1 MKYVGSNQRINLS
14 WTISRGASKVKEDF
28 RRSSLFVFLTSNN
41 EQIPLN
47 YTLSENVITATLTTG
62 LPEGVYGLLAVWF
75 KSACNPFEGGNDA
88 SLPPLGRM
96 SRSQVDDLFG
106 ITAVSNEADYSESS
120 AVNIEVRSMVA
131 TYGYD
136 GLSAY
141 EIAVISGQTALRQS
155 EWVSNI
161 TELNKRLS
169 EIENAETL
177 RQTAEASRSSEEG
190 KRVSSEIVRQQNEN
204 ARQAAEKKRTSLRYY
219 TEDTEGDGSAEI
231 HAGSIRVY
239 AGGSGKCLQLEG
251 YKVVVKSGLEDI
263 VLLPGPGY
271 KAKVGTKEI
280 ATVDMLESIKNR
292 LSALE
297 NDSMT

>member
-47 YTLSENVITATLTTG
+47 YTLSENVITATLPTE

-75 KSACNPFEGGNDA
+75 KSASNPFEGGNDA
-88 SLPPLGRM
+88 GLPPLGRM

-161 TELNKRLS
+161 TELNERLS

-177 RQTAEASRSSEEG
+177 RKTAESSRSSAED
-190 KRVSSEIVRQQNEN
+190 KRVSSEIVRQQNEK
-204 ARQAAEKKRTSLRYY
+204 ARQEAEKKRTSLHYY
-219 TEDTEGDGSAEI
+219 TEGNGSAEI
-231 HAGSIRVY
+231 HANSVRVY
-239 AGGSGKCLQLEG
+239 AEGSTKGLQLEG
-251 YKVVVKSGLEDI
+251 YKVEVKSGLDNI

-292 LSALE
+292 LTALE
-297 NDSMT
+297 NDSTA

>member
-47 YTLSENVITATLTTG
+47 YTLSENVITATLPTG

-161 TELNKRLS
+161 TELNERIS
-169 EIENAETL
+169 EIESAEIL
-177 RQTAEASRSSEEG
+177 RQTAETSRSSAEG

-219 TEDTEGDGSAEI
+219 TEGDGSVEI
-231 HAGSIRVY
+231 HANSVRVY
-239 AGGSGKCLQLEG
+239 AEGSTKGLQLEG
-251 YKVVVKSGLEDI
+251 YKVEVKSGLDDI
-263 VLLPGPGY
+263 VLQPGPGY
-271 KAKVGTKEI
+271 KAKVGAKEI

-297 NDSMT
+297 NNSMT

>member
-1 MKYVGSNQRINLS
+1 M
-14 WTISRGASKVKEDF
+14 
-28 RRSSLFVFLTSNN
+28 FVFLTSNN

-47 YTLSENVITATLTTG
+47 YTLSENVITSTLPTG

-75 KSACNPFEGGNDA
+75 KSACNPFEGGNDV

-161 TELNKRLS
+161 TELNERLS

-219 TEDTEGDGSAEI
+219 TEGDGSAEI
-231 HAGSIRVY
+231 HANSVRVY
-239 AGGSGKCLQLEG
+239 AEGSTKGLQLEG
-251 YKVVVKSGLEDI
+251 YKVEVKSGLDDI

>member
-47 YTLSENVITATLTTG
+47 YTLSENVITATLPTG

-75 KSACNPFEGGNDA
+75 KSACNPFEGGNDV

-161 TELNKRLS
+161 TELNERLS
-169 EIENAETL
+169 EIESAETQ
-177 RQTAEASRSSEEG
+177 RQTAETSRSSAED

-219 TEDTEGDGSAEI
+219 TEGDGSAEI
-231 HAGSIRVY
+231 HANSVRVY
-239 AGGSGKCLQLEG
+239 AEGSTKGLQLEG
-251 YKVVVKSGLEDI
+251 YKVEVKSGLDDI

-280 ATVDMLESIKNR
+280 ATVDMLESLKNR

>member
-47 YTLSENVITATLTTG
+47 YTLSENVITATLPTG

-161 TELNKRLS
+161 TELNERLS
-169 EIENAETL
+169 EIESAETL
-177 RQTAEASRSSEEG
+177 RQTAEASRSSAEG

-219 TEDTEGDGSAEI
+219 TEGDGSAEI
-231 HAGSIRVY
+231 HANSVRVY
-239 AGGSGKCLQLEG
+239 AEGSTKGLQLEG
-251 YKVVVKSGLEDI
+251 YKVEVKSGLDNI
-263 VLLPGPGY
+263 VFSPGPGY
-271 KAKVGTKEI
+271 KVKVGTKEI

-292 LSALE
+292 LSVLE
-297 NDSMT
+297 NNSMA

>member
-47 YTLSENVITATLTTG
+47 YTLSENVITATLPTE

-75 KSACNPFEGGNDA
+75 KSASNPFEGGNDA
-88 SLPPLGRM
+88 GLPPLGRM

-161 TELNKRLS
+161 TELNERLS
-169 EIENAETL
+169 EIESAETL
-177 RQTAEASRSSEEG
+177 RQTAESSRSSAEG
-190 KRVSSEIVRQQNEN
+190 KRVSSEIVRQQNEK
-204 ARQAAEKKRTSLRYY
+204 ARQEAEKKRTSLCHY
-219 TEDTEGDGSAEI
+219 TEGDNSAEI
-231 HAGSIRVY
+231 QAESVRVCAKGSTK
-239 AGGSGKCLQLEG
+239 GLQLEG
-251 YKVVVKSGLEDI
+251 YKVVVKSGLDDI
-263 VLLPGPGY
+263 ELLPGPGY

-280 ATVDMLESIKNR
+280 VTIDMLESIKNR
-292 LSALE
+292 LTALE
-297 NDSMT
+297 NNSMA

>member
-47 YTLSENVITATLTTG
+47 YTLSENVITATLPE

-75 KSACNPFEGGNDA
+75 KSASNPFEGGNDA
-88 SLPPLGRM
+88 GLPPLGRM

-106 ITAVSNEADYSESS
+106 ITAVPNEADYSESS

-161 TELNKRLS
+161 TELNERIG
-169 EIENAETL
+169 EIESAETL
-177 RQTAEASRSSEEG
+177 RQTAESSRSSAEG
-190 KRVSSEIVRQQNEN
+190 KRVSSEIIRQQNEK
-204 ARQAAEKKRTSLRYY
+204 ARQEAEKKRTSLRYY
-219 TEDTEGDGSAEI
+219 TEGDNSAEI
-231 HAGSIRVY
+231 HANSVCVY
-239 AGGSGKCLQLEG
+239 AEGSGKCLQLEG
-251 YKVVVKSGLEDI
+251 YKVVVKSGLDDI

-297 NDSMT
+297 NNSKV

>member
-47 YTLSENVITATLTTG
+47 YTLGENVITATLPTG

-75 KSACNPFEGGNDA
+75 KSASNPFEGGNDA
-88 SLPPLGRM
+88 GLPPLGRM

-161 TELNKRLS
+161 TELNERIS
-169 EIENAETL
+169 EIESAETL
-177 RQTAEASRSSEEG
+177 RQTAESSRSSAEG

-219 TEDTEGDGSAEI
+219 TEGDGSAEI
-231 HAGSIRVY
+231 HADSIRVY
-239 AGGSGKCLQLEG
+239 AEGSGKCLQLEG
-251 YKVVVKSGLEDI
+251 YKVVVKSGLDNI
-263 VLLPGPGY
+263 VFSPGPGY
-271 KAKVGTKEI
+271 KVKVGTKEI
-280 ATVDMLESIKNR
+280 ATVDMLESLKNR

-297 NDSMT
+297 NNSMA

>member
-47 YTLSENVITATLTTG
+47 YTLSENVITATLPTG

-75 KSACNPFEGGNDA
+75 KSASNPFEGGNDA

-161 TELNKRLS
+161 TELNERLS

-177 RQTAEASRSSEEG
+177 RQTAESSRSSAEG

-219 TEDTEGDGSAEI
+219 TEGDNSAEI
-231 HAGSIRVY
+231 HANSVRVY
-239 AGGSGKCLQLEG
+239 AAGSGECLQLEG
-251 YKVVVKSGLEDI
+251 YKVVVQSGLDDI
-263 VLLPGPGY
+263 VLQPGPGY

-297 NDSMT
+297 NDSMV

>member
-47 YTLSENVITATLTTG
+47 YTLSENVITATLPTG

-161 TELNKRLS
+161 TELNERLS
-169 EIENAETL
+169 EIESAETS

-219 TEDTEGDGSAEI
+219 TEGDGSAEI
-231 HAGSIRVY
+231 HANSVRVY
-239 AGGSGKCLQLEG
+239 AEGSTKGLQLEG
-251 YKVVVKSGLEDI
+251 YKVEVKSGLDDI

-280 ATVDMLESIKNR
+280 ATVDMLESLKNR

>member
-47 YTLSENVITATLTTG
+47 YTLGENVITATLPTE

-75 KSACNPFEGGNDA
+75 KSASNPFEGGNDA
-88 SLPPLGRM
+88 GLPPLGRM

-106 ITAVSNEADYSESS
+106 ITVVSNEADYSESS

-161 TELNKRLS
+161 TELNERLS
-169 EIENAETL
+169 EIESAETL
-177 RQTAEASRSSEEG
+177 RQTAETSRSSAEG

-219 TEDTEGDGSAEI
+219 TEGDGSAEI
-231 HAGSIRVY
+231 HADSIRVY
-239 AGGSGKCLQLEG
+239 AEGSGKCLQLEG
-251 YKVVVKSGLEDI
+251 YKVVVKSGLDNI
-263 VLLPGPGY
+263 VFSPGPGY
-271 KAKVGTKEI
+271 KVKVGTKEI

-292 LSALE
+292 LSVLE
-297 NDSMT
+297 NNSMA

>member
-47 YTLSENVITATLTTG
+47 YTLSENVITATLPTG

-75 KSACNPFEGGNDA
+75 KSASNPFEGGNDA

-96 SRSQVDDLFG
+96 SRSRVDDLFG

-161 TELNKRLS
+161 TELNERLS
-169 EIENAETL
+169 EIESAEIL
-177 RQTAEASRSSEEG
+177 RQTAEASRSSAED

-219 TEDTEGDGSAEI
+219 TEGDGSAEI
-231 HAGSIRVY
+231 HANSVRVY
-239 AGGSGKCLQLEG
+239 AEGSTKGLQLEG
-251 YKVVVKSGLEDI
+251 YKVVVKSGLDDI
-263 VLLPGPGY
+263 VLQPGPGY

-280 ATVDMLESIKNR
+280 ATVDMLESLKNR
-292 LSALE
+292 ISALE
-297 NDSMT
+297 NNSMT

>member
-47 YTLSENVITATLTTG
+47 YTLSENVITATLPTG

-161 TELNKRLS
+161 TELNERLS
-169 EIENAETL
+169 EIESAETL
-177 RQTAEASRSSEEG
+177 RQTAEASRSSAEG

-219 TEDTEGDGSAEI
+219 TEGDGSAEI
-231 HAGSIRVY
+231 HADSVRVY
-239 AGGSGKCLQLEG
+239 ADGSGKCLQLEG
-251 YKVVVKSGLEDI
+251 YKVVVKSGLDNI
-263 VLLPGPGY
+263 VFLPGPGY
-271 KAKVGTKEI
+271 KAKVGAKEI

-297 NDSMT
+297 NNSMA

>member
-47 YTLSENVITATLTTG
+47 YTLSENVITATLPTE

-88 SLPPLGRM
+88 GLPPLGRM
-96 SRSQVDDLFG
+96 SRSRVDDLFG

-161 TELNKRLS
+161 TELNERLS

-219 TEDTEGDGSAEI
+219 TEYTEGDGSAEI

-239 AGGSGKCLQLEG
+239 AGGSGRCLQLEG
-251 YKVVVKSGLEDI
+251 YKVVVKSGLDDI

>member
-14 WTISRGASKVKEDF
+14 WTISRGASNVKEDF

-47 YTLSENVITATLTTG
+47 YTLSENVITATLPTG

-75 KSACNPFEGGNDA
+75 KSACNPFEGGNDD

-169 EIENAETL
+169 EIESAETQ
-177 RQTAEASRSSEEG
+177 RQTAETSRSSAEG

-204 ARQAAEKKRTSLRYY
+204 ARQEAEKKRTSLRYY
-219 TEDTEGDGSAEI
+219 TEGSGTA
-231 HAGSIRVY
+231 SIRASSVIID
-239 AGGSGKCLQLEG
+239 ANGSGSTLKLKG
-251 YKVVVKSGLEDI
+251 YRVEVQSGLDDI
-263 VLLPGPGY
+263 VLQPGPGY
-271 KAKVGTKEI
+271 KAKIGTKEI

-297 NDSMT
+297 QENDSMT

>member
-47 YTLSENVITATLTTG
+47 YTLSENAITATLPTG

-75 KSACNPFEGGNDA
+75 KSASNPFEGGNDA

-161 TELNKRLS
+161 TELNERLS
-169 EIENAETL
+169 EIESAETS

-219 TEDTEGDGSAEI
+219 TEGDGSAEI
-231 HAGSIRVY
+231 HANSVRVY
-239 AGGSGKCLQLEG
+239 AEGSTKGLQLEG
-251 YKVVVKSGLEDI
+251 YKVEVKSGLDDI

-280 ATVDMLESIKNR
+280 ATVDMLESLKNR

>member
-47 YTLSENVITATLTTG
+47 YTLSENVITSTLPTG

-75 KSACNPFEGGNDA
+75 KSACNPFEGGNDV

-120 AVNIEVRSMVA
+120 SVNIEVRSMVA

-161 TELNKRLS
+161 TELNERLS

-204 ARQAAEKKRTSLRYY
+204 ARQEAEKKRTSLRYY
-219 TEDTEGDGSAEI
+219 TEGDNSAEI
-231 HAGSIRVY
+231 HANSVRVY
-239 AGGSGKCLQLEG
+239 AEGSVKGLQLEG
-251 YKVVVKSGLEDI
+251 YKVEVKSGLDDI

-280 ATVDMLESIKNR
+280 ATVDMLDSIKNR

-297 NDSMT
+297 NDSMV

>member
-47 YTLSENVITATLTTG
+47 YTLSENVIKATLPTE

-75 KSACNPFEGGNDA
+75 KSASNPFEGGNDA
-88 SLPPLGRM
+88 GLPPLGRM

-161 TELNKRLS
+161 TELNERLS

-177 RQTAEASRSSEEG
+177 RQTAESSRSSAEG
-190 KRVSSEIVRQQNEN
+190 KRVSSEIVRQQNEK
-204 ARQAAEKKRTSLRYY
+204 ARQEAEKKRTFLRYY
-219 TEDTEGDGSAEI
+219 TEGDGSAEI
-231 HAGSIRVY
+231 HANSVRVY
-239 AGGSGKCLQLEG
+239 AEGSTKGLQLEG
-251 YKVVVKSGLEDI
+251 YKVEVKSGLDDI
-263 VLLPGPGY
+263 VLQPGPGY
-271 KAKVGTKEI
+271 KAKVGAKEI

-292 LSALE
+292 LTALE
-297 NDSMT
+297 NNR

>member
-47 YTLSENVITATLTTG
+47 YTLSENVIKATLPTG

-88 SLPPLGRM
+88 GLPPLGRM
-96 SRSQVDDLFG
+96 SRSQVDDLFA

-161 TELNKRLS
+161 TELNERII
-169 EIENAETL
+169 EIESAETR
-177 RQTAEASRSSEEG
+177 RQTAETSRSSAESN
-190 KRVSSEIVRQQNEN
+190 RVSSEIVRQQNEN

-219 TEDTEGDGSAEI
+219 TEGDGSAEI
-231 HAGSIRVY
+231 HANSVRVY
-239 AGGSGKCLQLEG
+239 AEGSAKGLQLEG
-251 YKVVVKSGLEDI
+251 YKVVVKSGLDDI
-263 VLLPGPGY
+263 VFFPGPGY
-271 KAKVGTKEI
+271 KVKIGTKEI
-280 ATVDMLESIKNR
+280 ATVDMLDSIKNR

-297 NDSMT
+297 NNSMT

>member
-47 YTLSENVITATLTTG
+47 YTLSENVITAALPTE

-75 KSACNPFEGGNDA
+75 KSASNPFEGGNDA
-88 SLPPLGRM
+88 GLPPLGRM

-161 TELNKRLS
+161 TELNERLS
-169 EIENAETL
+169 EIESAETL
-177 RQTAEASRSSEEG
+177 RQTAESSRSSAEG
-190 KRVSSEIVRQQNEN
+190 KRVSSEIVRQQNEK
-204 ARQAAEKKRTSLRYY
+204 ARQEAEKKRTSLRHY
-219 TEDTEGDGSAEI
+219 TEGDGSAEI
-231 HAGSIRVY
+231 HANSVRVY
-239 AGGSGKCLQLEG
+239 AEGSTKGLQLEG
-251 YKVVVKSGLEDI
+251 YKVEVKSGLDDI
-263 VLLPGPGY
+263 VLQPGPGY

-297 NDSMT
+297 NNSVT

>member
-47 YTLSENVITATLTTG
+47 YTLSENVITATLPTG

-88 SLPPLGRM
+88 GLPPLGRM

-161 TELNKRLS
+161 TELNERIS
-169 EIENAETL
+169 EIESAETL
-177 RQTAEASRSSEEG
+177 RQTAEASRSSAEG

-204 ARQAAEKKRTSLRYY
+204 VRQAAEKKRTSLRYY
-219 TEDTEGDGSAEI
+219 TEGDGSAEI
-231 HAGSIRVY
+231 HADSIRVY
-239 AGGSGKCLQLEG
+239 AKGSGKCLQLEG
-251 YKVVVKSGLEDI
+251 YKVVVKSGLDDI

-297 NDSMT
+297 NNSMA

>member
-47 YTLSENVITATLTTG
+47 YTLGENVITATLPTG

-75 KSACNPFEGGNDA
+75 KSASNPFEGGNDA
-88 SLPPLGRM
+88 GLPPLGRM

-161 TELNKRLS
+161 TELNERIS
-169 EIENAETL
+169 EIESAETL
-177 RQTAEASRSSEEG
+177 RQTAESSRSSAEG
-190 KRVSSEIVRQQNEN
+190 KRVSSEIVRQQNEK
-204 ARQAAEKKRTSLRYY
+204 ARQEAEKKRTSLRHY
-219 TEDTEGDGSAEI
+219 TEGDNSAEI
-231 HAGSIRVY
+231 QAESVRVCAKGSTK
-239 AGGSGKCLQLEG
+239 GLQLEG
-251 YKVVVKSGLEDI
+251 YKVVVKSGLDDI
-263 VLLPGPGY
+263 VLLSGPGY
-271 KAKVGTKEI
+271 KVKVGTKEI

-292 LSALE
+292 LSVLE
-297 NDSMT
+297 NNSMT

>member
-47 YTLSENVITATLTTG
+47 YTLSENVITATLPTG

-161 TELNKRLS
+161 TELNERLS

-219 TEDTEGDGSAEI
+219 TEGDGSVEI
-231 HAGSIRVY
+231 HANSVRVY
-239 AGGSGKCLQLEG
+239 VEGSTKGLQLEG
-251 YKVVVKSGLEDI
+251 YKVEVKSGLDDI
-263 VLLPGPGY
+263 VLQPGPGY
-271 KAKVGTKEI
+271 KAKVGAKEI
-280 ATVDMLESIKNR
+280 VTVDMLESIKNR

>member
-47 YTLSENVITATLTTG
+47 YTLSENVITATLPTG

-161 TELNKRLS
+161 TELNERLS

-219 TEDTEGDGSAEI
+219 TEGSGTA
-231 HAGSIRVY
+231 SIRADIVSIE
-239 AGGSGKCLQLEG
+239 AVGSGTTLKLKG
-251 YKVVVKSGLEDI
+251 YRVEVQSGLDDI
-263 VLLPGPGY
+263 VLQPGPGY
-271 KAKVGTKEI
+271 KVKIGTKEI

>member
-47 YTLSENVITATLTTG
+47 YTLGENVITATLPTG

-75 KSACNPFEGGNDA
+75 KSASNPFEGGNDA

-161 TELNKRLS
+161 TELNERLS
-169 EIENAETL
+169 EIESAETL
-177 RQTAEASRSSEEG
+177 RQTAEASRSSAEG
-190 KRVSSEIVRQQNEN
+190 KRASSEIVRQQNEN
-204 ARQAAEKKRTSLRYY
+204 ARQEAEKKRTSLRYY
-219 TEDTEGDGSAEI
+219 TEGDGSAEI
-231 HAGSIRVY
+231 HANRVRVY
-239 AGGSGKCLQLEG
+239 AGGSGRCLQLEG
-251 YKVVVKSGLEDI
+251 YKVVVKSGLDDI
-263 VLLPGPGY
+263 VLQPGHGY
-271 KAKVGTKEI
+271 KAKIGTKEI
-280 ATVDMLESIKNR
+280 ATVDMIEALQAR
-292 LSALE
+292 VAALE
-297 NDSMT
+297 GNK

>member
-47 YTLSENVITATLTTG
+47 YTLSENVITATLPTG

-161 TELNKRLS
+161 TELNERLS
-169 EIENAETL
+169 EIEIAETL

-219 TEDTEGDGSAEI
+219 TEGSGTA
-231 HAGSIRVY
+231 SIRADIVSIE
-239 AGGSGKCLQLEG
+239 AVGSGTTLKLKG
-251 YKVVVKSGLEDI
+251 YRVEVQSGLDDI
-263 VLLPGPGY
+263 VLQPGPGY
-271 KAKVGTKEI
+271 KVKIGTKEI

>member
-47 YTLSENVITATLTTG
+47 YTLSENVITATLPTG

-75 KSACNPFEGGNDA
+75 KSASNPFEGGNDA
-88 SLPPLGRM
+88 GLPPLGRM

-161 TELNKRLS
+161 TELNERIS
-169 EIENAETL
+169 EIESAETL
-177 RQTAEASRSSEEG
+177 RQTAESSRSSAEG

-219 TEDTEGDGSAEI
+219 KEGDSSAEI
-231 HAGSIRVY
+231 HANSVRVY
-239 AGGSGKCLQLEG
+239 AEGSTKGLQLEG
-251 YKVVVKSGLEDI
+251 YKVVVKSGLDDI

-271 KAKVGTKEI
+271 NAKVGTKEI

-297 NDSMT
+297 NNSMA

>member
-47 YTLSENVITATLTTG
+47 YTLSENVITATLPTG

-75 KSACNPFEGGNDA
+75 KSACNPFEGGNDV

-161 TELNKRLS
+161 TELNERLS
-169 EIENAETL
+169 EIENSETL

-219 TEDTEGDGSAEI
+219 TEGDGSAEI
-231 HAGSIRVY
+231 HANSVRVY
-239 AGGSGKCLQLEG
+239 AEGSTKGLQLEG
-251 YKVVVKSGLEDI
+251 YKVEVKSGLDDI

>member
-47 YTLSENVITATLTTG
+47 YTLSENVITSTLPTG

-75 KSACNPFEGGNDA
+75 KSACNPFEGGNDV

-120 AVNIEVRSMVA
+120 SVNIEVRSMVA

-161 TELNKRLS
+161 TELNERLS

-219 TEDTEGDGSAEI
+219 TEGDGSAEI
-231 HAGSIRVY
+231 HANSVRVY
-239 AGGSGKCLQLEG
+239 AEGSAKGLQLEG
-251 YKVVVKSGLEDI
+251 YKVEVKSGLDDI

-297 NDSMT
+297 QENDSMT

>member
-47 YTLSENVITATLTTG
+47 YTLGENVITATLPTE

-75 KSACNPFEGGNDA
+75 KSASNPFEGGNDA
-88 SLPPLGRM
+88 GLPPLGRM

-161 TELNKRLS
+161 TELNERIS
-169 EIENAETL
+169 EIESAETL
-177 RQTAEASRSSEEG
+177 RQTAEASRSSAEG

-219 TEDTEGDGSAEI
+219 TEGDGSAEI
-231 HAGSIRVY
+231 HADSIRVY
-239 AGGSGKCLQLEG
+239 AEGSGKCLQLEG
-251 YKVVVKSGLEDI
+251 YKVVVKSGLDDI

-297 NDSMT
+297 NNSMA

>member
-47 YTLSENVITATLTTG
+47 YTLSENVITATLPTG

-161 TELNKRLS
+161 TELNERLS

-219 TEDTEGDGSAEI
+219 TEGDGSAEI
-231 HAGSIRVY
+231 HANSVRVY
-239 AGGSGKCLQLEG
+239 AEGSTKGLQLEG
-251 YKVVVKSGLEDI
+251 YKVEVKSGLDDI

-280 ATVDMLESIKNR
+280 ATVDMLESLKNR

>member
-47 YTLSENVITATLTTG
+47 YTLSENVITATLPTE

-75 KSACNPFEGGNDA
+75 KSASNPFEGGNDA
-88 SLPPLGRM
+88 GLPPLGRM

-161 TELNKRLS
+161 TELNERLS
-169 EIENAETL
+169 EIESAETL
-177 RQTAEASRSSEEG
+177 RQTVEASRSSAEG

-219 TEDTEGDGSAEI
+219 TEGDGSAEI
-231 HAGSIRVY
+231 HADSIRVY
-239 AGGSGKCLQLEG
+239 AEGSGKCLQLEG
-251 YKVVVKSGLEDI
+251 YKVVVKSGLDNI
-263 VLLPGPGY
+263 VFSPGPGY
-271 KAKVGTKEI
+271 KVKVGTKEI

-292 LSALE
+292 LSVLE
-297 NDSMT
+297 NNSMA

>member
-47 YTLSENVITATLTTG
+47 YTLSENAITVTLPTG

-75 KSACNPFEGGNDA
+75 KSASNPFEGGNDA

-161 TELNKRLS
+161 TELNERLS
-169 EIENAETL
+169 EIESAETL
-177 RQTAEASRSSEEG
+177 RQTAETSRSSAEG

-219 TEDTEGDGSAEI
+219 TEGDSSAEI
-231 HAGSIRVY
+231 HANSVRVY
-239 AGGSGKCLQLEG
+239 AEGSTKGLQLEG
-251 YKVVVKSGLEDI
+251 YKVEVKSGLDDI
-263 VLLPGPGY
+263 VLQPGPGY
-271 KAKVGTKEI
+271 KAKVGAKEI

-297 NDSMT
+297 NNR

>member
-47 YTLSENVITATLTTG
+47 YTLSENVITATLPTG

-161 TELNKRLS
+161 TELNERLS
-169 EIENAETL
+169 EIESAETQ
-177 RQTAEASRSSEEG
+177 RQTAETSRSSAED

-219 TEDTEGDGSAEI
+219 TEGDGSAEI
-231 HAGSIRVY
+231 HANSVRVY
-239 AGGSGKCLQLEG
+239 AEGSTKGLQLEG
-251 YKVVVKSGLEDI
+251 YKVEVKSGLDDI

-280 ATVDMLESIKNR
+280 ATVDMLESLKNR

-297 NDSMT
+297 NNSMV

>member
-47 YTLSENVITATLTTG
+47 YTLSENVITATLPTE

-75 KSACNPFEGGNDA
+75 KSASNPFEGGNDA
-88 SLPPLGRM
+88 GLPPLGRM

-161 TELNKRLS
+161 TELNERLS
-169 EIENAETL
+169 EIESAETL
-177 RQTAEASRSSEEG
+177 RQTAETSRSSAEG

-219 TEDTEGDGSAEI
+219 TEGDGSAEI
-231 HAGSIRVY
+231 HADSIRVY
-239 AGGSGKCLQLEG
+239 AEGSGKCLQLEG
-251 YKVVVKSGLEDI
+251 YKVEVKSGLDDI

-297 NDSMT
+297 NNSMA

>member
-47 YTLSENVITATLTTG
+47 YTLSENVITATLPTE

-75 KSACNPFEGGNDA
+75 KSASNPFEGGNDA
-88 SLPPLGRM
+88 GLPPLGRM

-106 ITAVSNEADYSESS
+106 ITVVSNEADYSESS

-161 TELNKRLS
+161 TELNERLS

-177 RQTAEASRSSEEG
+177 RQTAEASRSSAEG
-190 KRVSSEIVRQQNEN
+190 NRVSSEIVRQQNEK
-204 ARQAAEKKRTSLRYY
+204 ARQEAEKKRTSLRHY
-219 TEDTEGDGSAEI
+219 TEGDNSAEI
-231 HAGSIRVY
+231 QAESVRVCAKGSTK
-239 AGGSGKCLQLEG
+239 GLQLEG
-251 YKVVVKSGLEDI
+251 YKVVKSGLDDI
-263 VLLPGPGY
+263 ELSPGPGY

-292 LSALE
+292 LTALE
-297 NDSMT
+297 NNSMT

>member
-47 YTLSENVITATLTTG
+47 YTLGENVITATLPTE

-75 KSACNPFEGGNDA
+75 KSASNPFEGGNDA

-161 TELNKRLS
+161 TELNERLG
-169 EIENAETL
+169 EIESAETL
-177 RQTAEASRSSEEG
+177 RQTAETSRSSAEG

-219 TEDTEGDGSAEI
+219 TEGDGSAEI
-231 HAGSIRVY
+231 HANSVRVY
-239 AGGSGKCLQLEG
+239 AEGSTKGLQLEG
-251 YKVVVKSGLEDI
+251 YKVEVKSGLDDI
-263 VLLPGPGY
+263 VLQPGPGY
-271 KAKVGTKEI
+271 KAKVGAKEI

-297 NDSMT
+297 NNSMA

>member
-47 YTLSENVITATLTTG
+47 YTLSENVITATLPTG

-161 TELNKRLS
+161 TELNERLS
-169 EIENAETL
+169 EIESAETQ
-177 RQTAEASRSSEEG
+177 RQTAETSRSSAED

-219 TEDTEGDGSAEI
+219 TEGDGSVEI
-231 HAGSIRVY
+231 HANSVRVY
-239 AGGSGKCLQLEG
+239 AEGSTKGLQLEG
-251 YKVVVKSGLEDI
+251 YKVEVKSGLDDI
-263 VLLPGPGY
+263 VLQPGPGY
-271 KAKVGTKEI
+271 KAKVGAKEI

-297 NDSMT
+297 NDSMA

>member
-47 YTLSENVITATLTTG
+47 YTLSENVITATLPTG

-161 TELNKRLS
+161 TELNERLS
-169 EIENAETL
+169 EIESAETL
-177 RQTAEASRSSEEG
+177 RQTAEASRSSAEG

-219 TEDTEGDGSAEI
+219 TEGDGSAEI
-231 HAGSIRVY
+231 HADSIRVY
-239 AGGSGKCLQLEG
+239 AEGSGKCLQLEG
-251 YKVVVKSGLEDI
+251 YKVVVKSGLDNI
-263 VLLPGPGY
+263 VFSPGPGY
-271 KAKVGTKEI
+271 KAKIGTKEI

-297 NDSMT
+297 NNGMT